1 MVATD
6 SEAADVMMGSWRRG
20 EDGIHGWWSIEDGI
34 SEGCSCYNDLVLP

>member
-20 EDGIHGWWSIEDGI
+20 EERIVYTDGG
-34 SEGCSCYNDLVLP
+34 V